1 MNTSEPPQSAGPGEE
16 PTHEEIMSAL
26 FANMVIQNHNMA
38 AMFLGRTPHPQTGQ
52 PIKDLDSAQM
62 FVDQLEM
69 LAYKTRG
76 NLNNDEKQLLAQSLT
91 QLRMAFVEELRR
103 AGLPVPDHISIT
115 QKPEEAM
122 APAPATPPAPAPQ
135 APPPPPAPVQAPAPA
150 SAAPAA
156 PAPEP
161 PDESRKRFTKKY

>member
-1 MNTSEPPQSAGPGEE
+1 
-16 PTHEEIMSAL
+16 MSAL

-115 QKPEEAM
+115 QKPEEAP
-122 APAPATPPAPAPQ
+122 APAPAPVSPPAPAPQ
-135 APPPPPAPVQAPAPA
+135 APPPPPPAATQAPAPA
-150 SAAPAA
+150 AAA
-156 PAPEP
+156 PAPEAA
-161 PDESRKRFTKKY
+161 DESRKRFSKKY